1 MEIFRLVYTEKHCK
15 CSVLPLEQYWNP
27 NALSAPWAL
36 FTSPDLSISP
46 LLHLVSFSSGH
57 FSPPGLLKH
66 SAIFLKMFPLPFS
79 ASLLFA
85 CKTWLE
91 LLCGFLT
98 WDSAVMV
105 IYITPSLHFSFYR
118 QALFSILPLLC
129 SISLYPQR
137 LGKCLSKLQNK
148 KIELI
153 PFDIIATF
161 WYCF

>member
-1 MEIFRLVYTEKHCK
+1 MLCPAFRT
-15 CSVLPLEQYWNP
+15 VLKSKRSLGTLGSFH
-27 NALSAPWAL
+27 LSWS
-36 FTSPDLSISP
+36 FYLST
-46 LLHLVSFSSGH
+46 FSSS
-57 FSPPGLLKH
+57 FFLFRPFLTPGLLEH
-66 SAIFLKMFPLPFS
+66 SSIFLKMFPLPFS

-98 WDSAVMV
+98 WNSAAMV

-118 QALFSILPLLC
+118 QALFSIWPLLLDKFCIC

-137 LGKCLSKLQNK
+137 LEKCLSKLQNK
-148 KIELI
+148 KMESI